1 MNRSHVSCCHI
12 LLASLYSGTGKQ
24 AHRPTLP
31 ADTQAPTSTC
41 SSKIRRCT
49 LHVHISP
56 RALALAAALATPPA
70 HPSCRYAGS
79 HKHLFLQDSP
89 LHSPRA
95 HLATCT
101 RPRRCTGH
109 TTRTA
114 LVRSLALRL
123 LHALTRPRRA
133 CHRARRRARWL
144 LPILELIFMGSCA
157 HLQ

>member
-70 HPSCRYAGS
+70 GPVPRPSKGINT
-79 HKHLFLQDSP
+79 P
-89 LHSPRA
+89 LA
-95 HLATCT
+95 M
-101 RPRRCTGH
+101 
-109 TTRTA
+109 RT
-114 LVRSLALRL
+114 
-123 LHALTRPRRA
+123 
-133 CHRARRRARWL
+133 
-144 LPILELIFMGSCA
+144 EGMGDI
-157 HLQ
+157 

>member
-70 HPSCRYAGS
+70 
-79 HKHLFLQDSP
+79 
-89 LHSPRA
+89 LHW
-95 HLATCT
+95 C
-101 RPRRCTGH
+101 
-109 TTRTA
+109 
-114 LVRSLALRL
+114 
-123 LHALTRPRRA
+123 
-133 CHRARRRARWL
+133 ARWL
-144 LPILELIFMGSCA
+144 CAFYMHSLAPAALATVLAAALAGSCPSWS
-157 HLQ
+157 